1 MFVGK
6 YCDKKIS
13 TLTQDSSILD
23 AAQVMR
29 KNHVG
34 EVIIVEKKMGNVIP
48 VGLITDRDLVVE
60 ILAMEID
67 IETINLGCIMCIEL
81 VTVNYDSSLNKALE
95 IMQHHGIRRAPV
107 VGNNGELIGIINIEA
122 VIKVLS
128 QDMAKILKLFN
139 NERRIEKNLRS

>member
-1 MFVGK
+1 MFVGQ

-34 EVIIVEKKMGNVIP
+34 EVIIVEKKMGKVIP

-107 VGNNGELIGIINIEA
+107 VGNKGELIGIINIEA

>member
-1 MFVGK
+1 MFVGQ

-23 AAQVMR
+23 AAKVMR

-34 EVIIVEKKMGNVIP
+34 EVIIVENKMGNTIP
-48 VGLITDRDLVVE
+48 VGLITDRDIVVE

-67 IETINLGCIMCIEL
+67 IETINLGSVMCIEL
-81 VTVNYDSSLNKALE
+81 ITVNYDSSLNKALE
-95 IMQHHGIRRAPV
+95 IMQHYGIRRAPV
-107 VGNNGELIGIINIEA
+107 VGNDGGLIGIINIEA
-122 VIKVLS
+122 VIKVVS

-139 NERRIEKNLRS
+139 NERRIEKDLRS